1 MTGLARAL
9 FSRLAAATGW
19 RLWLLFALMLVSAA
33 AETIGLLSIIPLVGA
48 ALEGGTFPVFGSI
61 GLSLEQALL
70 LFLGAMGL
78 RIGLGW
84 WRDRMSASIGA
95 RFEAEVGARVARSL
109 TDAPFAEFARRGR
122 GDVQSLLGFDTP
134 RAAAAAD
141 QLLALGVALA
151 LLLVAGAA
159 ALLVAPVFTL
169 AVLVGVALL
178 VLLSIPRWRRAR
190 ATGEAIAALHV
201 EQDEMA
207 QRLFGAIKAAK
218 AQASGVYLADA
229 YRQRLLAMAAREREL
244 LHFQADGRALVLI
257 VSAIVAACLVLVGT
271 RVLGM
276 NIVTLGASLLLY
288 ARLAQP
294 AQALHRIIDT
304 LSALLP
310 SFARI
315 QPLLDR
321 VISSAPSERSPWQRL
336 TARSLV
342 LAHDEP
348 LFDPIDV
355 DMAPGQWVA
364 ITGPSG
370 IGKTTLVDAL
380 AGIHSPTAGN
390 IEIDGARLAER
401 RDWPLHIAYVV
412 QSDLIYH
419 DTIAANLDPEGKL
432 ESASLQ
438 SICDCVGLD
447 HPLDAKVFEL
457 GKGLSGGERQRLL
470 IGRAL
475 CRQPS
480 LLLLDEALGALDDHA
495 AQALVKRVRSAFPE
509 IAAVLVT
516 HRATLD
522 NLCDRRI
529 VLGKHPDTT

>member
-1 MTGLARAL
+1 MIGQARAL
-9 FSRLAAATGW
+9 LSRLAVSAGW
-19 RLWLLFALMLVSAA
+19 RLWLLLTLMLASAA
-33 AETIGLLSIIPLVGA
+33 AETIGILSIVPLVGA
-48 ALEGGTFPVFGSI
+48 ALEAGSFPVLGAI

-84 WRDRMSASIGA
+84 WRDRLSASIGA
-95 RFEAEVGARVARSL
+95 RFEAELGARVARSL
-109 TDAPFAEFARRGR
+109 VDAPFADFAVRGR
-122 GDVQSLLGFDTP
+122 GDIQSLLGFDTP

-141 QLLALGVALA
+141 QLLALGVTLA

-159 ALLVAPVFTL
+159 AAWLAPVFTL

-178 VLLSIPRWRRAR
+178 VLLSVPRWRRAR
-190 ATGEAIAALHV
+190 ANGQAIAALHV

-218 AQASGVYLADA
+218 AQASGTYLANA
-229 YRQRLLAMAAREREL
+229 YRQRLLAMAAREQRL
-244 LHFQADGRALVLI
+244 LHYQADGRALVLL
-257 VSAIVAACLVLVGT
+257 VSAIVAAGLVLVGT

-276 NIVTLGASLLLY
+276 DIVTLGASLILY

-315 QPLLDR
+315 RPLLAT
-321 VISSAPSERSPWQRL
+321 VPSSAPTERGSWQQL
-336 TARSLV
+336 SARRLV
-342 LAHDEP
+342 LAHEDP
-348 LFDPIDV
+348 LFDPVDIDV
-355 DMAPGQWVA
+355 APGEWVA

-370 IGKTTLVDAL
+370 IGKTTLVDAF
-380 AGIHSPTAGN
+380 AGLQMPSEGA
-390 IEIDGARLAER
+390 IEIDGGRLSARA
-401 RDWPLHIAYVV
+401 DWPLHIAYVV
-412 QSDLIYH
+412 QSDLVYH

-432 ESASLQ
+432 DAATLQ
-438 SICDCVGLD
+438 RICDCVGLD
-447 HPLDAKVFEL
+447 HSLDAQVVEL
-457 GKGLSGGERQRLL
+457 GSGLSGGERQRLL

-475 CRQPS
+475 CRRPT
-480 LLLLDEALGALDDHA
+480 LLLLDEALGALDDDA
-495 AQALVKRVRSAFPE
+495 ARTLVERIRMEFPD

-516 HRATLD
+516 HRMSLA
-522 NLCDRRI
+522 NQCDRRI
-529 VLGKHPDTT
+529 ALGKSTETT